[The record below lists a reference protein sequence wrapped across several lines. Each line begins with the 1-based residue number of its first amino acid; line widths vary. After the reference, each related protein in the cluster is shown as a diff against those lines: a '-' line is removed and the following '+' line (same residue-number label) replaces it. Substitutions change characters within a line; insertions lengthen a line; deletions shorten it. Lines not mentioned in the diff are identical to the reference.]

1 MKEIYDNKQ
10 PKIEFCDLKQV
21 YVRVNEEE
29 IQVEEYN
36 NMGDKQEEPILVTK
50 YQYDVVLT
58 KVKYQNEQNV
68 LNKMKE
74 LKEDEINEYDMSSNI
89 NSFTYH
95 GVDMWLD
102 KDTRNGLI
110 MRLNAE
116 KAVGKAETTLWFGT
130 MSFTLS
136 IDDGLQ
142 LLTLLEVYAS
152 ACYDNTA
159 HHIAAVEALNDVED
173 VFNYDYT
180 VGYPQKIV
188 IEDALAK

>member
-29 IQVEEYN
+29 IQVEEYD
-36 NMGDKQEEPILVTK
+36 NMGDEQEEPTLVTK

-68 LNKMKE
+68 LDKMKE
-74 LKEDEINEYDMSSNI
+74 LKEDEINEYDKSSNI

-102 KDTRNGLI
+102 KATRNGLI

-116 KAVGKAETTLWFGT
+116 KAVGKAETTLWFD
-130 MSFTLS
+130 MMNFTLS
-136 IDDGLQ
+136 IDDALQ

-159 HHIAAVEALNDVED
+159 RHIAAVKALNDVED

-188 IEDALAK
+188 IEDILAK

>member
-36 NMGDKQEEPILVTK
+36 NMGNEQEEPILVTK

-74 LKEDEINEYDMSSNI
+74 LKKELKTDCIY
-89 NSFTYH
+89 
-95 GVDMWLD
+95 
-102 KDTRNGLI
+102 
-110 MRLNAE
+110 
-116 KAVGKAETTLWFGT
+116 
-130 MSFTLS
+130 
-136 IDDGLQ
+136 
-142 LLTLLEVYAS
+142 
-152 ACYDNTA
+152 
-159 HHIAAVEALNDVED
+159 
-173 VFNYDYT
+173 
-180 VGYPQKIV
+180 
-188 IEDALAK
+188 

>member
-29 IQVEEYN
+29 IQVEEYD
-36 NMGDKQEEPILVTK
+36 NMGDEQEEPILVTK

-58 KVKYQNEQNV
+58 KVKCQNEQNV

-74 LKEDEINEYDMSSNI
+74 LKEDEINEYDMSSNV

-116 KAVGKAETTLWFGT
+116 KAVGKIETTLWFGT
-130 MSFTLS
+130 MMMAFNC
-136 IDDGLQ
+136 
-142 LLTLLEVYAS
+142 LLYLKFMLLLV
-152 ACYDNTA
+152 TT
-159 HHIAAVEALNDVED
+159 IQRIIL
-173 VFNYDYT
+173 
-180 VGYPQKIV
+180 
-188 IEDALAK
+188 LL

>member
-102 KDTRNGLI
+102 KATRNGLI

-142 LLTLLEVYAS
+142 LLTLLEVYSS

-180 VGYPQKIV
+180 VGYPQKVV

>member
-1 MKEIYDNKQ
+1 MKEIFDTKQ

-29 IQVEEYN
+29 IQVEE
-36 NMGDKQEEPILVTK
+36 MTGEEPTLVAK

-58 KVKYQNEQNV
+58 TVNYPTEGNV
-68 LNKMKE
+68 IKKMKE
-74 LKEDEINEYDMSSNI
+74 LKIGEIKAYDSSDNV

-116 KAVGKAETTLWFGT
+116 KAVGKTETTLWFGT
-130 MSFTLS
+130 TSFTLG
-136 IDDGLQ
+136 IDDALQ

-159 HHIAAVEALNDVED
+159 SHIANVEALDDVED
-173 VFNYDYT
+173 IFNYDYT
-180 VGYPQKIV
+180 VGYPKKIV
-188 IEDALAK
+188 IEDTFNLKE